1 MTDSVKT
8 VIVGGGIW
16 GLSTAYHLARAGHAD
31 VCVLERNEE
40 LFSETTSQAAGLV
53 GQIRSTAVMR
63 EAIRYAIDLFSR
75 FEQDTGY
82 DPGFRQV
89 GSLLIALTP
98 ERMKSFEEQVDHA
111 NKNGVEARFVD
122 PAEIAQLA
130 PALDASQVLG
140 GYFVPTDGYLD
151 PVRCAQA
158 YAAAAEDQGVKVWR
172 GAQVTGLSV
181 DDSRVVG
188 VETARGFI
196 EAEHVVVT
204 AGPWS
209 ALITKMVGV
218 VLPIQLI
225 RHQRVITAP
234 VAGIP
239 DYHPVVRVTDASCY
253 LRPERGGYLYGFFEP
268 NPTSY
273 DLEALS
279 PEFRTLD
286 IEPPVEI
293 MSEARDRLAPIF
305 PILKELEVAEYKRG
319 LTTFAPD
326 GNYLV
331 GPVPEVENL
340 YIATGCAALGIA
352 GSAAVG
358 NWLANWVTTGGP
370 GEDLSQVDLER
381 FGDRASNR
389 EWVRRASEEFYGAYY
404 SISSMSVT

>member
-1 MTDSVKT
+1 MAENVKT

-31 VCVLERNEE
+31 VYVLERNEE

-53 GQIRSTAVMR
+53 GQIRSTSLMR

-98 ERMKSFEEQVDHA
+98 ERMKSFEGQVEHA

-122 PAEIAQLA
+122 PAEMAKLA

-140 GYFVPTDGYLD
+140 GYFVPKDGYLD

-158 YAAAAEDQGVKVWR
+158 YAAAAKDQGVKVR
-172 GAQVTGLSV
+172 TGAQVTGLSV
-181 DDSRVVG
+181 HDGRVAG
-188 VETARGFI
+188 VETERGLI
-196 EAEHVVVT
+196 EADHVVVT

-209 ALITKMVGV
+209 ALITKMFGFI
-218 VLPIQLI
+218 PPMQPI
-225 RHQRVITAP
+225 RHQRVTTVP
-234 VAGIP
+234 VEGIP
-239 DYHPVVRVTDASCY
+239 NHHTVVRVTDASCY
-253 LRPERGGYLYGFFEP
+253 VRPERGGYLYGYFEP
-268 NPTSY
+268 DPVSY

-279 PEFRTLD
+279 PEFSTAD
-286 IEPPVEI
+286 IEAPVEI
-293 MSEARDRLAPIF
+293 MAEARDRLGPIF
-305 PILKELEVAEYKRG
+305 PVLKELEVAEYKRG

-331 GPVPEVENL
+331 GPVPEIENL
-340 YIATGCAALGIA
+340 YVATGCAALGIA
-352 GSAAVG
+352 GSAVVG
-358 NWLANWVTTGGP
+358 RWLANWATTGDP
-370 GEDLSQVDLER
+370 GEDLSQVNLER
-381 FGDRASNR
+381 FGDRASDRN
-389 EWVRRASEEFYGAYY
+389 WVRQTSEEFYGAYY
-404 SISSMSVT
+404 SIDSMSVT